1 MDRAAFLRQE
11 LERHNRLYYVEQA
24 PEISD
29 TEYDKLF
36 RELVEL
42 EEADPTLR
50 TADSP
55 TQRVGSPPVDGFEQ
69 HSHGIPMLSL
79 DNAFGPEE
87 LRAFDERVRKGL
99 GTESSIT
106 YVVEP
111 KFDGLSMSLTYVDG
125 LLTLATTR
133 GDGTTGEVVTANAR
147 TVRGI
152 PLRFGVEWPGVIE
165 VRGEVLM
172 FKTVFEELNEQRLER
187 GEQAFANP
195 RNAAAGGMRQ
205 LDSRLTA
212 QRKLNFFAYGVG
224 FVQGTDTRL
233 GTQQDTLRLMHSM
246 GFPVNE
252 MVRVRQ
258 GIDEVI
264 EWVEEIQ
271 RRRPSLPFGIDGAVI
286 KVDTVSEQEQLGY
299 TSRGPRWAIAYKYP
313 SEEAFTVLNE
323 VWWSV
328 GRTGVVTPVAEV
340 EPVYVGGVTVSRATL
355 HNADE
360 LARKDVR
367 PGDTVIVRRA
377 GDVIPEVVAPVIEKR
392 PPGAE
397 QPVAPTACP
406 ICSTPLVRAEGF
418 VALRCPNR
426 HCPAQTEGKMIHFAS
441 RSALDIEGLGE
452 KQVQRLMTL
461 GFLSDLPSIYSLK
474 QYKADLENLDRMG
487 AQSVANLLE
496 AIEQSKSRPL
506 DRVIVGLGIPHVG
519 ERNARELARA
529 FGSLGDLLNGSY
541 DAFMQ
546 VPGTGPIIAK
556 ELELWF
562 EDEANRAVVLGLI
575 DAGVN
580 PVQEVVKATDGPLK
594 GKTFVFTGKLEQF
607 TREEAE
613 AQVRELG
620 GEAAGSVSK
629 KTTYLV
635 AGPGAG
641 SKLQKATDLGVTV
654 LNETAYLELIKSLA
668 E

>member
-11 LERHNRLYYVEQA
+11 LERHNRLYYVEQK

-29 TEYDKLF
+29 TEYDLLF
-36 RELVEL
+36 RELVAL
-42 EEADPTLR
+42 EEADPSLR
-50 TADSP
+50 TPDSP
-55 TQRVGSPPVDGFEQ
+55 TQRVGSAPVDGFDQ
-69 HSHGIPMLSL
+69 HAHGIPMLSL
-79 DNAFGPEE
+79 DNAFGPDE

-99 GTESSIT
+99 QTDGEVE

-125 LLTLATTR
+125 VLTTATTR
-133 GDGTTGEVVTANAR
+133 GDGTTGEVVTANAK

-152 PLRFGVEWPGVIE
+152 PLRLNVHWPGVIE

-172 FKTVFEELNEQRLER
+172 FKTVFEELNEQRVER

-224 FVQGTDTRL
+224 FVQGTDSRL
-233 GTQQDTLRLMHSM
+233 STQQDTLRLMHAM

-252 MVRVRQ
+252 MVRVRH
-258 GIDEVI
+258 GIDAVV

-271 RRRPSLPFGIDGAVI
+271 RRRPSLPFGIDGAVV
-286 KVDTVSEQEQLGY
+286 KVDAVSQQEQLGY
-299 TSRGPRWAIAYKYP
+299 TARGPRWAIAYKYP

-340 EPVYVGGVTVSRATL
+340 QPVYVGGVTVSRATL

-377 GDVIPEVVAPVIEKR
+377 GDVIPEVVGPVLEKR
-392 PPGAE
+392 PEGAE
-397 QPVAPTACP
+397 VPVPPTVCP
-406 ICSTPLVRAEGF
+406 VCGTALVRAEGF

-426 HCPAQTEGKMIHFAS
+426 HCPAQTEGKLIHFAS
-441 RSALDIEGLGE
+441 RSAMDIEGLGE
-452 KQVQRLMTL
+452 KQVQRLMSL
-461 GFLSDLPSIYSLK
+461 GYLMDLPSIYALK
-474 QYKADLENLDRMG
+474 QYKEKLENLERMG
-487 AQSVANLLE
+487 EQSVANLLE
-496 AIEQSKSRPL
+496 AIETSKSRPL
-506 DRVIVGLGIPHVG
+506 DRLIVGLGIPHVG
-519 ERNARELARA
+519 ERNARELAKA
-529 FGSLGDLLNGSY
+529 FGSLGDLLDARY
-541 DAFMQ
+541 DAFLE
-546 VPGTGPIIAK
+546 VSGTGPIIAK

-562 EDEANRAVVLGLI
+562 EDESNRAVVLGLI

-580 PVQEVVKATDGPLK
+580 PVQEVVKPVDGPFT
-594 GKTFVFTGKLEQF
+594 GQTFVFTGKLERF

-641 SKLQKATDLGVTV
+641 SKLKKATDLGVTV
-654 LNETAYLELIKSLA
+654 LDEAGYLELVASHTP
-668 E
+668 